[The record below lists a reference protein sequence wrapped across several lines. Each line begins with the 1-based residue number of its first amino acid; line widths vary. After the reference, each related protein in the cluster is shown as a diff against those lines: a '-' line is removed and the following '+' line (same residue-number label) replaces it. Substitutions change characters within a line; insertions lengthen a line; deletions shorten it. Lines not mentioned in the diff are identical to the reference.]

1 MAAELRPTVAETNHD
16 GVMNEIDDSLT
27 ELIWHD
33 LDGQVNRE
41 QICQVVTEIA
51 AEFRT
56 ATITT
61 FVPIFIRRQ
70 AREKLET
77 RVNESRHFA
86 LDGREA

>member
-16 GVMNEIDDSLT
+16 GVMNDMDDSLI
-27 ELIWHD
+27 EQIWHD
-33 LDGQVNRE
+33 LDGKVNRE

-56 ATITT
+56 ATVTT

-77 RVNESRHFA
+77 RVNESRDST